1 MPHENINI
9 GDVVTVA
16 GIEWIVLDKRE
27 QVIMCLTKN
36 LVDTRK
42 QFDTNTN
49 NYTTSTIR
57 RYLSIDFLQRIT
69 NAIGENALREVKI
82 DLTTLDALD
91 DYEYVTD
98 KVGLLTF
105 DMYRYYNHIIE
116 RYEVGQSW
124 WLATAWTTQ
133 HRSDNKSVCM
143 VDEWGVVDP
152 LYCDSHRAIRP
163 FCIFDLS
170 SLNL

>member
-9 GDVVTVA
+9 GDVITVA

-36 LVDTRK
+36 CVDTRK

-49 NYTTSTIR
+49 NYANSNIR
-57 RYLSIDFLQRIT
+57 RYLNIDFLQRIT

-116 RYEVGQSW
+116 RYQIDNWW
-124 WLATAWTTQ
+124 WLATAWSTP
-133 HRSDNKSVCM
+133 HRAHDDSVCCVEGCGAM
-143 VDEWGVVDP
+143 YYEYSYNRIGV
-152 LYCDSHRAIRP
+152 RP
-163 FCIFDLS
+163 FCIFNLS